1 MECFIIITVLWV
13 FSVCLHEWGHA
24 YVAYLGGD
32 HTVKEKGY
40 LTLNPVHY
48 TDPLMSIGLPLL
60 FMMMGGIGLPG
71 GAVYIERHLLR
82 SRVWETGMSLAG
94 PAMNLVM
101 ILIISLLFRSG
112 LVPSE
117 PTHLSSIALGFLM
130 QLQISAFLFN
140 LIPLPPLDGFQAI
153 GAWMPEDAR
162 QRFWAFSTT
171 SLLILFFIFRAIQPL
186 NDLFWTVVWLIS
198 DFLGVPYEL
207 GFEGYR
213 AFQFWRHGR

>member
-1 MECFIIITVLWV
+1 
-13 FSVCLHEWGHA
+13 
-24 YVAYLGGD
+24 
-32 HTVKEKGY
+32 
-40 LTLNPVHY
+40 
-48 TDPLMSIGLPLL
+48 MSIGLPML
-60 FMMMGGIGLPG
+60 FMIMGGIGLPG

-94 PAMNLVM
+94 PAMNVLM
-101 ILIISLLFRSG
+101 ILVISLCFRSG

-153 GAWMPEDAR
+153 SAWMPEHAR
-162 QRFWAFSTT
+162 QRFWGFSMY
-171 SLLILFFIFRAIQPL
+171 SLLILFFLFRAIEPL
-186 NDLFWTVVWLIS
+186 NDFFWAVVWLIS
-198 DFLGVPYEL
+198 DFLGVPADL

-213 AFQFWRHGR
+213 AFQFWRHAG